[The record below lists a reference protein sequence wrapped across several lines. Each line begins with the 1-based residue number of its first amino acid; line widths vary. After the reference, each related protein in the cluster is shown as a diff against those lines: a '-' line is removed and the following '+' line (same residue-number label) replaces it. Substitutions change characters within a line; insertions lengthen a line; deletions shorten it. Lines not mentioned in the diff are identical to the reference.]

1 MPSRRRRAQASYSS
15 LIWPQTDETV
25 DLEIAAWSPSASARA
40 ASTSRT
46 DRPRTNEAITSVSSA
61 FVLVTC
67 EPNSRDANAS
77 VVPRSFG
84 RASCTGPA
92 VVLTVT
98 SRYPFREPGRA
109 SSQAAAR
116 W

>member
-1 MPSRRRRAQASYSS
+1 MA
-15 LIWPQTDETV
+15 WQTDETV
-25 DLEIAAWSPSASARA
+25 DLEIAAWSPRASARVA
-40 ASTSRT
+40 LTSRT
-46 DRPRTNEAITSVSSA
+46 DRPRTNEAITSDSSA
-61 FVLVTC
+61 LVLVTC
-67 EPNSRDANAS
+67 APNRREANAC

-98 SRYPFREPGRA
+98 SRYPLRDPGRA
-109 SSQAAAR
+109 SAQAAAR

>member
-1 MPSRRRRAQASYSS
+1 MAWQIA
-15 LIWPQTDETV
+15 DTV
-25 DLEIAAWSPSASARA
+25 DLEMAAWSPGAVTKTNALESLVIASFVRGLSVRDVEAPL
-40 ASTSRT
+40 
-46 DRPRTNEAITSVSSA
+46 PRW
-61 FVLVTC
+61 L
-67 EPNSRDANAS
+67 PNSLEANFP

-84 RASCTGPA
+84 LDSVTGPA

-109 SSQAAAR
+109 SSLAAAR